1 MAGVLAKGSLLV
13 ASPTLA
19 DPNFFRSVV
28 FILAHD
34 DEDGSLGVV
43 LNRPSPIP
51 VDEIVPGW
59 GGACGHSSGAVH
71 RGTGTAERGDLYRT
85 HRVVRRGRTTGF
97 APSSEPRHGRP
108 ARGPRSTSRCRW
120 PRSGSS
126 PAMPAGGRDSSP
138 TRSARDH
145 GTCSRPRTRMFC
157 RATPKGCGRG
167 CFVVKAAGS
176 PCSPFIP
183 QTSPRTDLAVRA

>member
-13 ASPTLA
+13 ASPTLV

-59 GGACGHSSGAVH
+59 GALAATPPVLFIGGPVQPSAAICI
-71 RGTGTAERGDLYRT
+71 
-85 HRVVRRGRTTGF
+85 GRTELSDAAEAIGF
-97 APSSEPRHGRP
+97 APLLGTLGTVDLHEDPIDVPVPLAEVRVFTGY
-108 ARGPRSTSRCRW
+108 AGWGPGQLANEIGTGSWHVLTAKNQDVL
-120 PRSGSS
+120 SGD
-126 PAMPAGGRDSSP
+126 PERLWTRLLRREGGWLAVLALYP
-138 TRSARDH
+138 
-145 GTCSRPRTRMFC
+145 
-157 RATPKGCGRG
+157 
-167 CFVVKAAGS
+167 
-176 PCSPFIP
+176 
-183 QTSPRTDLAVRA
+183 TDLATN